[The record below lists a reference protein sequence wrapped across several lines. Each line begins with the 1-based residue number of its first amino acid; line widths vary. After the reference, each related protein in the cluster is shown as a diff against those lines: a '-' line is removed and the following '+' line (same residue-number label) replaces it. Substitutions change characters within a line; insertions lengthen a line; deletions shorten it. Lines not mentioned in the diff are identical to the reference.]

1 MSSSARGAFSD
12 KSRSVVRIGE
22 LVLKAGGVEIGTV
35 KLLRDDVLILAFG
48 LNYAAPAMPVTS
60 AQT

>member
-1 MSSSARGAFSD
+1 M
-12 KSRSVVRIGE
+12 
-22 LVLKAGGVEIGTV
+22 LKAGGVEIGTV